1 MSIDQKTFRN
11 ALGCFATGI
20 TVITSKSKDNELV
33 GVTINSF
40 ASVSLDPPMVLFSL
54 KTESQLTEIFQNT
67 KKFNVNILADDQEA
81 VSNLFAGPNDD
92 KFAEVDWAEGDNG
105 TPVLTK
111 ALASLEC
118 KLNTAYSGGDHTIF
132 LGDVTKINCTGDDC
146 QGEGSPL
153 LYFRGGYKTF

>member
-20 TVITSKSKDNELV
+20 TVITTKGDDSENI

-54 KTESQLTEIFQNT
+54 KAESPLNQILEGCG
-67 KKFNVNILADDQEA
+67 KYNVNILADNQEET
-81 VSNLFAGPNDD
+81 SNLFAGPGED
-92 KFAEVDWAEGDNG
+92 KFSQVNWAEGDNG
-105 TPVLTK
+105 VAILSD

-118 KLNTAYSGGDHTIF
+118 NIAAAYPGGDHTIY
-132 LGDVTKINCTGDDC
+132 LGEVTKINCPGD
-146 QGEGSPL
+146 EGSPL